1 MPPFK
6 GPGQWRS
13 QAERPDDNVFTLM
26 ADMARRL
33 ADLGQPEAEALV
45 HKAEK
50 QAQGGDNAAA
60 SATLLEAAAALGSR
74 SPAYADGLRGIS
86 GKLPPAA
93 PGGPEAHDEGIPG
106 MAPLGVVRVWELQ
119 DYLS

>member
-1 MPPFK
+1 MPEFK

-13 QAERPDDNVFTLM
+13 QAERPDDNVFMQM

-50 QAQGGDNAAA
+50 QAAAGDNAAA
-60 SATLLEAAAALGSR
+60 SATLLEAASALGAR

-86 GKLPPAA
+86 GKLPAAA
-93 PGGPEAHDEGIPG
+93 PRGPEADGESIPG
-106 MAPLGVVRVWELQ
+106 MAP
-119 DYLS
+119 

>member
-1 MPPFK
+1 MSAFM
-6 GPGQWRS
+6 GPGQRRS
-13 QAERPDDNVFTLM
+13 QAERPDDDVFMRL

-33 ADLGQPEAEALV
+33 ADLGHPEAEALV
-45 HKAEK
+45 RTAER
-50 QAQGGDNAAA
+50 QAQSGDNDAA

-93 PGGPEAHDEGIPG
+93 PGGPEADGESIPG
-106 MAPLGVVRVWELQ
+106 MAP
-119 DYLS
+119 

>member
-1 MPPFK
+1 MPAFK

-13 QAERPDDNVFTLM
+13 QAERPDDNVFAML

-50 QAQGGDNAAA
+50 QAAAGDGSAAA
-60 SATLLEAAAALGSR
+60 ATLLEAAAALGAR
-74 SPAYADGLRGIS
+74 SPAYADGLRSIS
-86 GKLPPAA
+86 GKLPPSA
-93 PGGPEAHDEGIPG
+93 PGSPEADGESIPG
-106 MAPLGVVRVWELQ
+106 MAP
-119 DYLS
+119 